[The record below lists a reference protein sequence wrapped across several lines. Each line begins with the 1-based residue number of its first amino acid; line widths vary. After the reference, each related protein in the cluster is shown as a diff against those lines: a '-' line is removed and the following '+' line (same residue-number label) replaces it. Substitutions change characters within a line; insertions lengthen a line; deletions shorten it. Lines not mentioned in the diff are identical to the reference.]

1 MILLSQF
8 KMSKLRIYK
17 TVFLTQPLQIFIGP
31 LRFSKLNVFLRLSV
45 GPRDLS
51 ILCPRSQGYT
61 SPPHLTHCDVDD
73 DYKAQIIHK
82 KRLGKN

>member
-1 MILLSQF
+1 MNGPLDA
-8 KMSKLRIYK
+8 
-17 TVFLTQPLQIFIGP
+17 TTANFLGP

-51 ILCPRSQGYT
+51 ILCARSQGYT

-73 DYKAQIIHK
+73 DYKDQIIHK